1 MKAIVGIKRV
11 ENVEYIFFSKKR
23 EEERKGGKFENI
35 D

>member
-11 ENVEYIFFSKKR
+11 ENVEYIFFKKR